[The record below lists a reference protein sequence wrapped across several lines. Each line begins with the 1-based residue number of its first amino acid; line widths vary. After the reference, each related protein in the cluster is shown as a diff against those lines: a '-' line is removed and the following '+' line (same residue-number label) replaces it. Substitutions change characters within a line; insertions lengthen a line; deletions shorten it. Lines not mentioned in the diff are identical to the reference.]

1 MEQNVL
7 RMLDSMI
14 ATSDDPEV
22 IDMLEHHKRQTQTH
36 AYRMRER
43 LEAHG
48 ATPSV
53 VRQAGGIL
61 QALAKLPLDMVRG
74 EKAGRNAR
82 DGYATEHLEIASYEL
97 LSRIAD
103 RAGDEQTAVAARE
116 IIADERE
123 MADFISAN
131 WDLFAAASLRE
142 AGIPVRP
149 DLAHPG
155 PAARP
160 AALLLE
166 PGSEEALDLATAA
179 RPLEPRPH
187 ELPLHD
193 DECRHG
199 LDAETFDQVGALDLV
214 DAIEP
219 ERAVVAAALQYLRQE
234 SLHTAAVARDGR
246 VEKDEPGLGG
256 HHRALRDAHA
266 GTSCVSGVE
275 PVARAGS
282 GPELGET
289 YPRAQRSLTWP
300 GSRTAHRRSRIR

>member
-1 MEQNVL
+1 VEELDGVWYVRRTGGALPPLHGVRKRIGGDRGETLFGPVPVTFDVRGLELRYRPPLPGLVDVLERDGDGYRGRTRLFGREIGTFELRRIAMNEEIKSQVVKHIDEAHAMEQNVL

-142 AGIPVRP
+142 AGIPV
-149 DLAHPG
+149 
-155 PAARP
+155 
-160 AALLLE
+160 
-166 PGSEEALDLATAA
+166 
-179 RPLEPRPH
+179 
-187 ELPLHD
+187 
-193 DECRHG
+193 
-199 LDAETFDQVGALDLV
+199 
-214 DAIEP
+214 
-219 ERAVVAAALQYLRQE
+219 
-234 SLHTAAVARDGR
+234 
-246 VEKDEPGLGG
+246 
-256 HHRALRDAHA
+256 
-266 GTSCVSGVE
+266 
-275 PVARAGS
+275 
-282 GPELGET
+282 
-289 YPRAQRSLTWP
+289 
-300 GSRTAHRRSRIR
+300 